1 LLNRFSSIEL
11 ANERVVFLN
20 KSKRLAMAIKLT
32 FNIVFSSIKIN
43 ELISLVKKEILKN
56 QTCTLTAGDQ
66 LLSLNREDF
75 ERAGTGRKAGYK
87 FTIEFTEGKVSN
99 VISGSDLASH
109 LAAAMLEDSATKIV
123 LLTGHFQVILNTK
136 FQITVKNITPQS
148 VASIS
153 DVEVGKD

>member
-1 LLNRFSSIEL
+1 
-11 ANERVVFLN
+11 
-20 KSKRLAMAIKLT
+20 M
-32 FNIVFSSIKIN
+32 
-43 ELISLVKKEILKN
+43 
-56 QTCTLTAGDQ
+56 
-66 LLSLNREDF
+66 
-75 ERAGTGRKAGYK
+75 
-87 FTIEFTEGKVSN
+87 
-99 VISGSDLASH
+99 ISGSDLASH